1 MVSRKI
7 VQVTTIAVVIC
18 WMMVFF
24 VSTAGSDS
32 NKPASQESKRVWSG
46 GAEGAARHASGP
58 PNTVPGSEGA
68 TVFRAVSCSQ
78 NVIRHPL
85 DCPSTFLKDG
95 VYIWCDPNGV
105 WTISWWAREY
115 FTLNAILTANKPI
128 TVKRSEKAET
138 AYPRTVADRLEISSI
153 PKARG
158 GIVQFVSADDSVEF
172 EILIDGVAD
181 PNRVYVGSRL
191 HNPKQFPLELRT
203 RRTLS
208 PSGMPDAESA
218 FHQQESTEST
228 DGYMGLTGSP
238 SRSAVPTGQSHGS
251 GRGGGKVIGG
261 ISEGTANK

>member
-1 MVSRKI
+1 MVSRKM

-18 WMMVFF
+18 WVMVFS
-24 VSTAGSDS
+24 VSAADSDG
-32 NKPASQESKRVWSG
+32 NKPASQESKRGWGG
-46 GAEGAARHASGP
+46 GAGASARHVSGP
-58 PNTVPGSEGA
+58 PNTVPGPEGS
-68 TVFRAVSCSQ
+68 TVSRAVSRSR

-85 DCPSTFLKDG
+85 ACPSTFLKDG

-115 FTLNAILTANKPI
+115 FTLKAILTTNKPI
-128 TVKRSEKAET
+128 TVKRSAKAET
-138 AYPRTVADRLEISSI
+138 AYPRTVADRLKISSI

-158 GIVQFVSADDSVEF
+158 GVVQFVSADDSVKF

-181 PNRVYVGSRL
+181 PSRVYVGSRL

-208 PSGMPDAESA
+208 VSGIPDAGPG
-218 FHQQESTEST
+218 FYQQESEEST
-228 DGYMGLTGSP
+228 DDVGLTGNP
-238 SRSAVPTGQSHGS
+238 SRSAATTAQSHGG

-261 ISEGTANK
+261 TSEGTANK

>member
-1 MVSRKI
+1 MLFRKVFQVIAIGLAISSLMVFA
-7 VQVTTIAVVIC
+7 TIA
-18 WMMVFF
+18 
-24 VSTAGSDS
+24 SELADGK
-32 NKPASQESKRVWSG
+32 KPFSQEVKIGQAGG
-46 GAEGAARHASGP
+46 GAASSSRPQVSESVNTLPGP
-58 PNTVPGSEGA
+58 KGLTVSKPISRPRNA
-68 TVFRAVSCSQ
+68 K
-78 NVIRHPL
+78 RHPL
-85 DCPSTFLKDG
+85 GCPSTFLKDG

-128 TVKRSEKAET
+128 TVKRSEKAER
-138 AYPRTVADRLEISSI
+138 AYPRTVADRVEISSI

-228 DGYMGLTGSP
+228 HGYMGLTGST
-238 SRSAVPTGQSHGS
+238 SRSAAPAGQSHGS
-251 GRGGGKVIGG
+251 GRGGQGHWRH
-261 ISEGTANK
+261 